1 MQIMNLSLEKSENV
15 SNFYYLYFTLC
26 AFKITI
32 MKVQAE
38 DEKKA
43 IKAAESFLYKVVQG
57 LMIVVANLQI
67 YRE

>member
-1 MQIMNLSLEKSENV
+1 
-15 SNFYYLYFTLC
+15 
-26 AFKITI
+26 